1 MRADAVIAYICVGFC
16 TLPSD
21 FDRAMREAS
30 VGRTATDTDSHAFPY
45 PHLTANEGMTAALR
59 KSMKQT
65 TLKLTL
71 LVALLLASL
80 SASAYDCCVDGIY
93 YNLNKTAKTASV
105 TFS

>member
-1 MRADAVIAYICVGFC
+1 
-16 TLPSD
+16 
-21 FDRAMREAS
+21 
-30 VGRTATDTDSHAFPY
+30 
-45 PHLTANEGMTAALR
+45 MTAALR